1 MTAYDLSEK
10 KNKLLNRM
18 EWLKQETDN
27 DAGTVLLSN
36 DEVEDIYDCL
46 KECVDFIN
54 LQLSKIQV
62 I

>member
-10 KNKLLNRM
+10 KNKLINRM
-18 EWLKQETDN
+18 EWLRQETDN
-27 DAGTVLLSN
+27 DAETVLLSN
-36 DEVEDIYDCL
+36 DEVEDIVDCM

-62 I
+62 G